1 MKTVEKIGDVFYTQP
16 ENIGDKS
23 LFLKGSEFH
32 HCFKVSRKKKGDV
45 IGVIDGKGRHYV
57 CVIEK
62 KGRDYAE
69 CRVERV
75 DFKPRE
81 PVCDIILLQALI
93 KGDRF
98 DWIVEK
104 AVELGVVSIIPV
116 VTEKTVLKPNPAKL
130 KRWNKIA
137 LSALKQC
144 GGTVLPE
151 INEILPFPEAVDK
164 VLSADLKLIACMQSS
179 SRPVKKILES
189 HKFSGRP
196 RIAAAVGPE
205 GDFTIAEIDKA
216 KESGF
221 IPTGLGERRL
231 RSETAALTAIAQI
244 INSLA

>member
-1 MKTVEKIGDVFYTQP
+1 MNTHGKIGDVFYTQP
-16 ENIGDKS
+16 ENISDKS
-23 LFLKGSEFH
+23 LVLKGSEFH

-45 IGVIDGKGRHYV
+45 IGVIDGEGRHYV
-57 CVIEK
+57 CVIDK

-69 CRVERV
+69 CRIERI

-81 PVCDIILLQALI
+81 PFCDIILIQALI

-104 AVELGVVSIIPV
+104 ATELGVTSIIPV

-130 KRWNKIA
+130 KRWKKIA

-151 INEILPFPEAVDK
+151 INEILSFPEAVDK
-164 VLSADLKLIACMQSS
+164 VFKNDLKLIAYMSGS
-179 SRPVKKILES
+179 SRPVKKILGS
-189 HKFSGRP
+189 QHFSGRP
-196 RIAAAVGPE
+196 KIVVAIGPE

-221 IPTGLGERRL
+221 LPVSLGERRL
-231 RSETAALTAIAQI
+231 RSETAALFMIAQL
-244 INSLA
+244 INM